1 MSGQRVERQPTKN
14 RGLGGGAELARLE
27 CDIKAQVKKIIQ
39 GNEQR
44 KRRVANGTAS
54 KFDIMAAGVIENA
67 LNNSC
72 ANIADQD
79 ARAEVHKQIYKSITQ
94 NMPYE
99 SIMGVMCGRR
109 QFYDY
114 RTEFIIMVAE
124 GLGMMPGKRGKGNG
138 NGS

>member
-1 MSGQRVERQPTKN
+1 M
-14 RGLGGGAELARLE
+14 ARLE

-124 GLGMMPGKRGKGNG
+124 GLGMMPEKRGKGNG

>member
-1 MSGQRVERQPTKN
+1 MAK
-14 RGLGGGAELARLE
+14 LE

-44 KRRVANGTAS
+44 KRRVASGTAS
-54 KFDIMAAGVIENA
+54 QFDIMAVGVIEDA
-67 LNNSC
+67 LNHSC
-72 ANIADQD
+72 ANITDRN

-94 NMPYE
+94 NVPYE

-124 GLGMMPGKRGKGNG
+124 GLGMIPGKRGKPGG
-138 NGS
+138 SRVNGSE

>member
-1 MSGQRVERQPTKN
+1 M
-14 RGLGGGAELARLE
+14 ARLE

-44 KRRVANGTAS
+44 KRRVANVTAS
-54 KFDIMAAGVIENA
+54 EFDIMAAGVIENA

-72 ANIADQD
+72 ANITDQD

-109 QFYDY
+109 QFYNY

-124 GLGMMPGKRGKGNG
+124 GLGMMPGKREKGNG
-138 NGS
+138 KRV

>member
-1 MSGQRVERQPTKN
+1 MT
-14 RGLGGGAELARLE
+14 RLE

-54 KFDIMAAGVIENA
+54 KFDIMAAGVIENV

-72 ANIADQD
+72 ANITDQD

-94 NMPYE
+94 NIPYE

-124 GLGMMPGKRGKGNG
+124 GLGMMPGKKGRGNG

>member
-1 MSGQRVERQPTKN
+1 MK
-14 RGLGGGAELARLE
+14 RLE

-44 KRRVANGTAS
+44 KRRCLLGTAS
-54 KFDIMAAGVIENA
+54 QFDIMAAGVIENA

-72 ANIADQD
+72 ANITDRS

-94 NMPYE
+94 NAPYE

-124 GLGMMPGKRGKGNG
+124 GLGMIPGKERRGNG
-138 NGS
+138 N

>member
-1 MSGQRVERQPTKN
+1 M
-14 RGLGGGAELARLE
+14 ALASLE
-27 CDIKAQVKKIIQ
+27 CYIKALVKKIIQ

-54 KFDIMAAGVIENA
+54 KFDITAAGVIEDA

-72 ANIADQD
+72 ANITDRS

-94 NMPYE
+94 NVPYE
-99 SIMGVMCGRR
+99 SIVGVMCGRR

-114 RTEFIIMVAE
+114 RMEFIIMVAE
-124 GLGMMPGKRGKGNG
+124 GLGMTPGKRGKGNG
-138 NGS
+138 N